1 MMIIYN
7 SLEIGGVETFILRLA
22 KERFSKGKKT
32 KILLTSSFVDDSEE
46 LVLEISK
53 YAEIYRLKDFVYL
66 PKFLSLLTLRHF
78 YLIYPM
84 RWSKLAAIFNGIS
97 HVHVANSYDA
107 LVGMR
112 IMRMIELTIPITI
125 GVYHSKEFTWGLGTK
140 LPFFEKINRFL
151 FLQVLSKKNIVFFN
165 DKLKLDYEKI
175 HRKSFLISSCFP
187 LGVVEGSPFKQKKYK
202 KDILKNKKISII
214 SIGRLVEFKS
224 YNLWM
229 LDVVNELRKKNIDVK
244 YDVYGTGPLETMLH
258 IRSKELQLD
267 GCYELKG
274 ALEYSD
280 FDTVVSEYD
289 VFVGSGTAIVQAAGQ
304 GVPALIGIENTSK
317 SETYGFFSQ
326 INGFSYNESGL
337 YPTKPIIEY
346 FIHFL
351 CMDETDRSALSAQH
365 VQKAIEFS
373 IDKCEVNFQAMMDGA
388 EITKQNTY
396 MISWFKRM
404 IYSFSL
410 FIFCFAP
417 RLFGRTAYDKSRDS

>member
-1 MMIIYN
+1 MIIYN
-7 SLEIGGVETFILRLA
+7 SLAIGGVETFILRLA
-22 KERFSKGKKT
+22 KERFAKGKKT

-53 YAEIYRLKDFVYL
+53 YAEIYRLKDFVCM
-66 PKFLSLLTLRHF
+66 PKFLSSVTLRHF

-84 RWSKLAAIFNGIS
+84 WWSKLAAIFNDVS

-112 IMRMIELTIPITI
+112 IMRMIELIIPITI
-125 GVYHSKEFTWGLGTK
+125 GVYHSKEFTWGLNAK

-151 FLQVLSKKNIVFFN
+151 FLKILPRKNIVFFN
-165 DKLKLDYEKI
+165 DRLKVDYEKI
-175 HRKSFLISSCFP
+175 HKESFSLSSCFP
-187 LGVVEGSPFKQKKYK
+187 LGVMEGRSFIQK
-202 KDILKNKKISII
+202 KDIFKNKKISII

-224 YNLWM
+224 YNVWM
-229 LDVVNELRKKNIDVK
+229 LDVVNELRKKSIEVK
-244 YDVYGTGPLETMLH
+244 YDVYGTGPLESMLLMK
-258 IRSKELQLD
+258 SKELQLD
-267 GCYELKG
+267 GFYELKG

-280 FDTVVSEYD
+280 FDAVVSEYD

-337 YPTKPIIEY
+337 YPTKPIMEY
-346 FIHFL
+346 FMHFL
-351 CMDETDRSALSAQH
+351 GMDEKERKALSAQH

-373 IDKCEVNFQAMMDGA
+373 IDKCEVNFQMLMNRA
-388 EITKQNTY
+388 EIIKQNDY
-396 MISWFKRM
+396 MALWFKRAA
-404 IYSFSL
+404 YSFSL
-410 FIFCFAP
+410 FIFCFIP
-417 RLFGRTAYDKSRDS
+417 RLIGKSAYDKSRDS